1 MSWAAM
7 SKKEQ
12 PIIVVGKPST
22 GKTTIALSLLDEPL
36 IFFANEFEEGVPKD
50 IQLLIEDVHHKAN
63 TKEIVNH
70 LSKTKAKV
78 VLTSVDKKSIPAAI
92 KKLCKIKLAG
102 STVHSPFADIAPRSV
117 PPLNPKVEI
126 FDMLKIYLRNRDRD
140 EVARILK
147 SNRPPDVFLMNA
159 LSDHV
164 HFNRLLFVDAKVKR
178 RWRQPYFYEML
189 AYAFSGGHAGR
200 FSMPK
205 FAQDKER
212 RRILRRLGFKINEWG
227 LLMDIVNGS
236 EKFRYYTQKRL
247 NNQEYRLLGIGEKP
261 ITRKKVRKKSKKTLE
276 DYI

>member
-1 MSWAAM
+1 MSWANM

-22 GKTTIALSLLDEPL
+22 GKTTIALAMLQEPL
-36 IFFANEFEEGVPKD
+36 VFFANEFEEGIPSNTE
-50 IQLLIEDVHHKAN
+50 LLIEDVHIKAN
-63 TKEIVNH
+63 TKEIVKH
-70 LSKTKAKV
+70 LQRATAKV
-78 VLTSVDKKSIPAAI
+78 ILTSIDKKSIPAPI

-102 STVHSPFADIAPRSV
+102 ATVHLPFASIAPRSV
-117 PPLNPKVEI
+117 PALNPKVEI
-126 FDMLKIYLRNRDRD
+126 FDMLKMYLRNRDRD

-178 RWRQPYFYEML
+178 RWKHPYFYEML
-189 AYAFSGGHAGR
+189 AYAFNGGHAGR

-212 RRILRRLGFKINEWG
+212 RRILRRLGFKVNEWD
-227 LLMDIVNGS
+227 LLMDIVKGS
-236 EKFRYYTQKRL
+236 EDFQNYTQKRL

-261 ITRKKVRKKSKKTLE
+261 ITRKVKQKRSKVTLE